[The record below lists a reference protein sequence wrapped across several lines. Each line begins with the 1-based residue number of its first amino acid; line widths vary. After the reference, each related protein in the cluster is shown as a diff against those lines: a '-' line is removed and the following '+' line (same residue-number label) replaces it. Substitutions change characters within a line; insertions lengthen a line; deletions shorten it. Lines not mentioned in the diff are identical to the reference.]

1 MSPKY
6 ALAPPKFSNPR
17 NNHDD
22 QKIKYKTRKDA
33 EKVMRRMIRQG
44 CNGWERLIVSS
55 SRSASRLLLA
65 PAIYIPSTFLIR
77 GESWILLARNTSFG

>member
-1 MSPKY
+1 MKKYQNINFTMSPKY
-6 ALAPPKFSNPR
+6 VLAPPMYSNPR

-44 CNGWERLIVSS
+44 CNGWERLNVYKNKKLGTWHVG
-55 SRSASRLLLA
+55 RS
-65 PAIYIPSTFLIR
+65 
-77 GESWILLARNTSFG
+77 NC